1 MTGYVLKCESKEL
14 AYIMELNAYIGR
26 AGTGKSTTII
36 EEIKQKM
43 RDNPLGDPIV
53 LIAPT
58 QNTFQLEQ
66 AFVNDATLNGSLR
79 TEVLHFERL
88 SYRVFQEVGGL
99 MEQPLSKSG
108 TEMMIYDIIQQHQ
121 TELKLYRSQV
131 KYYGFSEK
139 LYEQIQDFKKYAVS
153 PEQLETYIAENE
165 LQTRTKHK
173 LQDIA
178 LVYKHLEDRIN
189 GEYVSTED
197 SLQRFISM
205 MDQSEWLKH
214 AEIYIDGFHNFS
226 TLEYQ
231 IIQHL
236 VQCAKKVTIVLTTDG
251 DKDLFSLF
259 RKPSES
265 LSHIESI
272 AHELKLELN
281 IRRFD
286 KAQRFENT
294 DLKQLE
300 HNFNALQF
308 EPVASQGDIKVLE
321 ASGMREEINEV
332 ARRILRENRELGRRF
347 QDIAILY
354 RDEAYAYLMES
365 ILPQYD
371 IPYNIDVKASMTHH
385 PVMEAIRSLIEVI
398 QTGWNFDPLMRLFKT
413 NVLSKKFKDSNY
425 LIDILENFVLE
436 RGIYGKR
443 WLDHKYFEIEQF
455 RKMGLKR
462 QPLTDEERETF
473 ERVVQLKTDV
483 IDKIMLF
490 ESHMNDATTAI
501 EFATAFYEAMESFEL
516 PSQLMTERDT
526 LDVNGQHREAEE
538 IDQIWNG
545 FIQTLDDVATVF
557 GEQTMSKGRFLE
569 LFDIGLEQLEFVMIP
584 QTLDQVSIGT
594 MDLAKVDNKQH
605 VYLVGMNDGVLPQT
619 VTASSLITDEEK
631 KYFETHAS
639 IELSP
644 TADILQMD
652 EAFVCYIAM
661 TRSRANITFSYAL
674 MGTSGDV
681 KEPSPFLNQIQSL
694 FTNLE
699 VQNIQHLHQAEPL
712 QLMEHPHQTKI
723 ALFES
728 LKAWLDD
735 EIVADTWLDTYQ
747 VMRDD
752 KRLNKGLNYLLSAL
766 TYDNQTVQL
775 SETLAKDLYGS
786 TINASVSR
794 FEGYQACPFKHF
806 ASHGLR
812 LNERTK
818 YKLENF
824 DLGDI
829 FHRVLKFISEKVNGD
844 FKNLN
849 PKQIHKLTTEALSEI
864 LPEVQ
869 FNLLDST
876 AYYRYLSQ
884 RIGAIVETTLTA
896 LKYQGTHSK
905 FTPQRFEA
913 SFRRK
918 PRNQKELLAAPLQ
931 TTQGVPINIRGQI
944 DRIDTYQHGDE
955 SFVNIIDYK
964 SSRHSGTLDLT
975 KVYYGMQMQMMTYM
989 DIVLQNKARLGL
1001 TDMTKPG
1008 GLLYF
1013 HVHEPR
1019 IKLAWNQLTEENRDS
1034 EFIQSFKLSGL
1045 LNSDATVLDAFD
1057 TRLEPSYNSDIVP
1070 LGLKKDGEIKSNSKV
1085 ADEETI
1091 YKLIQ
1096 HNKQNFIE
1104 TASNIMDGHTEVAP
1118 MKYNQTLPCDFCNY
1132 KSVCHVDGMVDSKRY
1147 RTVDETIDPL
1157 KAIQDVTLESEDEA

>member
-1 MTGYVLKCESKEL
+1 
-14 AYIMELNAYIGR
+14 MELNAYIGR
-26 AGTGKSTTII
+26 AGTGKSKAII
-36 EEIKQKM
+36 EEIKEKM
-43 RDNPLGDPIV
+43 KQDPLGDPIV

-66 AFVNDATLNGSLR
+66 AFVNDKTLNGSLR

-99 MEQPLSKSG
+99 MEQQLSKAG

-121 TELKLYRSQV
+121 SELRLYQSQV

-153 PEQLETYIAENE
+153 PQQLETYIAENN

-197 SLQRFISM
+197 SLQRFIEM
-205 MDQSEWLKH
+205 MDQSEWLKR

-231 IIQHL
+231 IIQSL
-236 VQCAKKVTIVLTTDG
+236 VKYAKKVTIVLTTDG
-251 DKDLFSLF
+251 DRDLFSLF

-265 LSHIESI
+265 LTHIEEI
-272 AHELKLELN
+272 ANNLN
-281 IRRFD
+281 IQLHSRQFLD
-286 KAQRFENT
+286 VQRFIHN
-294 DLKQLE
+294 DLKHLE
-300 HNFNALQF
+300 QNFNALQF
-308 EPVASQGDIKVLE
+308 EPIPTEGNVEILE

-332 ARRILRENRELGRRF
+332 ARRILRENREQGRRF

-354 RDEAYAYLMES
+354 RDESYAYLMES

-371 IPYNIDVKASMTHH
+371 IPYNIDVKSSMTHH
-385 PVMEAIRSLIEVI
+385 PIMEMIRSLIEVI
-398 QTGWNFDPLMRLFKT
+398 QTGWQFDPLMRLFKT
-413 NVLSKKFKDSNY
+413 NILTKKFKDSQY

-443 WLDHKYFEIEQF
+443 WIDDKYFDIEQF

-473 ERVVQLKTDV
+473 ERVIQLKNDV
-483 IDKIMLF
+483 MKKVMLF
-490 ESHMNDATTAI
+490 EEKINNASTAI
-501 EFATAFYEAMESFEL
+501 AFATAFYEAMEAFDL
-516 PSQLMTERDT
+516 PSQLMTDRDT
-526 LDVNGQHREAEE
+526 LDVNGEHKKAEE

-545 FIQTLDDVATVF
+545 LIQILDDLVTVF
-557 GEQTMSKGRFLE
+557 DDQSMSKTRFLE
-569 LFDIGLEQLEFVMIP
+569 LFDIGLEQLEFIMIP

-605 VYLVGMNDGVLPQT
+605 VYLVGANDGVLPQT

-631 KYFETHAS
+631 KYFQEQSS

-661 TRSRANITFSYAL
+661 TRSRAHVTFSYAL
-674 MGTSGDV
+674 MGASGDV
-681 KEPSPFLNQIQSL
+681 KEPSPFLHQIQQL
-694 FTNLE
+694 YTNLE
-699 VQNIQHLHQAEPL
+699 VQNIHHQHQAEPL
-712 QLMEHPHQTKI
+712 RLMEHPHQTKI

-735 EIVADTWLDTYQ
+735 ELVAETWLDTYQ

-752 KRLNKGLNYLLSAL
+752 TRLNDGLTYLLSAL

-775 SETLAKDLYGS
+775 NPSLSKALYGS

-844 FKNLN
+844 FKDLN

-869 FNLLDST
+869 FNLLNST

-896 LKYQGTHSK
+896 LKYQGSHTK

-918 PRNQKELLAAPLQ
+918 PKDQSELLAAPLQ
-931 TTQGVPINIRGQI
+931 TKQGIPINIRGQI
-944 DRIDTYQHGDE
+944 DRIDTYQQGDE

-964 SSRHSGTLDLT
+964 SSKYSGTLDLT
-975 KVYYGMQMQMMTYM
+975 KVYYGLQMQMMTYM
-989 DIVLQNKARLGL
+989 DIVLQNKSRLGL

-1019 IKLAWNQLTEENRDS
+1019 IKLAWNQLSEDKRDT
-1034 EFIQSFKLSGL
+1034 EFINSFKLSGL
-1045 LNSDATVLDAFD
+1045 LNSATSVLDAFD

-1070 LGLKKDGEIKSNSKV
+1070 LGLKKDGGIKSNSKV
-1085 ADEETI
+1085 ADEQTI
-1091 YKLIQ
+1091 YKLIK

-1132 KSVCHVDGMVDSKRY
+1132 KSVCHVDGMIDSKRY
-1147 RTVDETIDPL
+1147 RTVDESINPL
-1157 KAIQDVTLESEDEA
+1157 EAIQDVDLESEGE

>member
-1 MTGYVLKCESKEL
+1 
-14 AYIMELNAYIGR
+14 MELNAYIGR
-26 AGTGKSTTII
+26 AGTGKSKAII
-36 EEIKQKM
+36 EEIKEKM
-43 RDNPLGDPIV
+43 KQDPLGDPIV

-66 AFVNDATLNGSLR
+66 AFVNDKTLNGSLR

-99 MEQPLSKSG
+99 MEQQLSKAG

-121 TELKLYRSQV
+121 SELRLYQSQV

-153 PEQLETYIAENE
+153 PQQLETYIAENN

-197 SLQRFISM
+197 SLQRFIEM
-205 MDQSEWLKH
+205 MDQSEWLKR

-231 IIQHL
+231 IIQSL
-236 VQCAKKVTIVLTTDG
+236 VKYAKKVTIVLTTDG
-251 DKDLFSLF
+251 DRDLFSLF

-265 LSHIESI
+265 LTHIEEI
-272 AHELKLELN
+272 ANNLN
-281 IRRFD
+281 IQLHSRQFLD
-286 KAQRFENT
+286 VQRFIHN
-294 DLKQLE
+294 DLKHLE
-300 HNFNALQF
+300 QNFNALQF
-308 EPVASQGDIKVLE
+308 EPIPTEGNVEILE

-332 ARRILRENRELGRRF
+332 ARRILRENREQGRRF

-354 RDEAYAYLMES
+354 RDESYAYLMES

-371 IPYNIDVKASMTHH
+371 IPYNIDVKSSMTHH
-385 PVMEAIRSLIEVI
+385 PIMEMIRSLIEVI
-398 QTGWNFDPLMRLFKT
+398 QTGWQFDPLMRLFKT
-413 NVLSKKFKDSNY
+413 NILTKKFKDSQY

-443 WLDHKYFEIEQF
+443 WIDDKYFDIEQF

-473 ERVVQLKTDV
+473 ERVIQLKNDV
-483 IDKIMLF
+483 MKKVMLF
-490 ESHMNDATTAI
+490 EEKINNASTAI
-501 EFATAFYEAMESFEL
+501 AFATAFYEAMEAFDL
-516 PSQLMTERDT
+516 PSQLMTDRDT
-526 LDVNGQHREAEE
+526 LDVNGEHKKAEE

-545 FIQTLDDVATVF
+545 LIQILDDLVTVF
-557 GEQTMSKGRFLE
+557 DDQSMSKTRFLE
-569 LFDIGLEQLEFVMIP
+569 LFDIGLEQLEFIMIP

-605 VYLVGMNDGVLPQT
+605 VYLVGANDGVLPQT

-631 KYFETHAS
+631 KYFQEQSS

-661 TRSRANITFSYAL
+661 TRSRAHVTFSYAL
-674 MGTSGDV
+674 MGASGDV
-681 KEPSPFLNQIQSL
+681 KEPSPFLHQIQQL
-694 FTNLE
+694 YTNLE
-699 VQNIQHLHQAEPL
+699 VQNIHHQHQAEPL
-712 QLMEHPHQTKI
+712 RLMEHPHQTKI

-735 EIVADTWLDTYQ
+735 ELVAETWLDTYQ
-747 VMRDD
+747 VMRNDT
-752 KRLNKGLNYLLSAL
+752 RLNDGLTYLLSAL

-775 SETLAKDLYGS
+775 NLSLSKALYGS

-869 FNLLDST
+869 FNLLNST

-896 LKYQGTHSK
+896 LKYQGSHTK

-918 PRNQKELLAAPLQ
+918 PKDQSELLAAPLQ
-931 TTQGVPINIRGQI
+931 TKQGIPINIRGQI
-944 DRIDTYQHGDE
+944 DRIDTYQQGDE

-964 SSRHSGTLDLT
+964 SSKYSGTLDLT

-989 DIVLQNKARLGL
+989 DIVLQNKSRLGL

-1019 IKLAWNQLTEENRDS
+1019 IKLAWNQLSEDKRDT
-1034 EFIQSFKLSGL
+1034 EFINSFKLSGL
-1045 LNSDATVLDAFD
+1045 LNSDTSVLDAFD

-1070 LGLKKDGEIKSNSKV
+1070 LGLKKDGGIKSNSKV
-1085 ADEETI
+1085 ADEQTI
-1091 YKLIQ
+1091 YKLIK

-1132 KSVCHVDGMVDSKRY
+1132 KSVCHVDGMIDSKRY
-1147 RTVDETIDPL
+1147 RTVDESINPL
-1157 KAIQDVTLESEDEA
+1157 EAIQDVDLESEGE

>member
-1 MTGYVLKCESKEL
+1 
-14 AYIMELNAYIGR
+14 MELNAYIGR
-26 AGTGKSTTII
+26 AGTGKSKAII
-36 EEIKQKM
+36 EEIKEKM
-43 RDNPLGDPIV
+43 KQDPLGDPIV

-66 AFVNDATLNGSLR
+66 AFVNDKTLNGSLR

-99 MEQPLSKSG
+99 MEQQLSKAG

-121 TELKLYRSQV
+121 SELRLYQSQV

-153 PEQLETYIAENE
+153 PQQLETYIAENN

-197 SLQRFISM
+197 SLQRFIEM
-205 MDQSEWLKH
+205 MDQSEWLKR

-231 IIQHL
+231 IIQSL
-236 VQCAKKVTIVLTTDG
+236 VKYAKKVTIVLTTDG
-251 DKDLFSLF
+251 DRDLFSLF

-265 LSHIESI
+265 LTHIEEI
-272 AHELKLELN
+272 ANNLN
-281 IRRFD
+281 IQLHSRQFLD
-286 KAQRFENT
+286 VQRFIHN
-294 DLKQLE
+294 DLKHLE
-300 HNFNALQF
+300 QNFNALQF
-308 EPVASQGDIKVLE
+308 EPIPTEGNVEILE

-332 ARRILRENRELGRRF
+332 ARRILRENREQGRRF

-354 RDEAYAYLMES
+354 RDESYAYLMES

-371 IPYNIDVKASMTHH
+371 IPYNIDVKSSMTHH
-385 PVMEAIRSLIEVI
+385 PIMEMIRSLIEVI
-398 QTGWNFDPLMRLFKT
+398 QTGWQFDPLMRLFKT
-413 NVLSKKFKDSNY
+413 NILTKKFKDSQY

-443 WLDHKYFEIEQF
+443 WIDDKYFDIEQF

-473 ERVVQLKTDV
+473 ERVIQLKNDV
-483 IDKIMLF
+483 MKKVMLF
-490 ESHMNDATTAI
+490 EEKINNASTAI
-501 EFATAFYEAMESFEL
+501 AFATAFYEAMEAFDL
-516 PSQLMTERDT
+516 PSQLMTDRDT
-526 LDVNGQHREAEE
+526 LDVNGEHKKAEE

-545 FIQTLDDVATVF
+545 LIQILDDLVTVF
-557 GEQTMSKGRFLE
+557 DDQSMSKTRFLE
-569 LFDIGLEQLEFVMIP
+569 LFDIGLEQLEFIMIP

-605 VYLVGMNDGVLPQT
+605 VYLVGANDGVLPQT

-631 KYFETHAS
+631 KYFQEQSS

-661 TRSRANITFSYAL
+661 TRSRAHVTFSYAL
-674 MGTSGDV
+674 MGASGDV
-681 KEPSPFLNQIQSL
+681 KEPSPFLHQIQQL
-694 FTNLE
+694 YTNLE
-699 VQNIQHLHQAEPL
+699 VQNIHHQHQAEPL
-712 QLMEHPHQTKI
+712 RLMEHPHQTKI

-735 EIVADTWLDTYQ
+735 ELVAETWLDTYQ

-752 KRLNKGLNYLLSAL
+752 TRLNDGLTYLLSAL

-775 SETLAKDLYGS
+775 NPSLSKALYGS

-849 PKQIHKLTTEALSEI
+849 PKQIHKLTREALSEI

-869 FNLLDST
+869 FNLLNST

-896 LKYQGTHSK
+896 LKYQGSHTK

-918 PRNQKELLAAPLQ
+918 PKDQSELLAAPLQ
-931 TTQGVPINIRGQI
+931 TKQGIPINIRGQI
-944 DRIDTYQHGDE
+944 DRIDTYQQGDE

-964 SSRHSGTLDLT
+964 SSKYSGTLDLT
-975 KVYYGMQMQMMTYM
+975 KVYYGLQMQMMTYM
-989 DIVLQNKARLGL
+989 DIVLQNKSRLGL

-1019 IKLAWNQLTEENRDS
+1019 IKLAWNQLSEDKRDT
-1034 EFIQSFKLSGL
+1034 EFINSFKLSGL
-1045 LNSDATVLDAFD
+1045 LNSATSVLDAFD

-1070 LGLKKDGEIKSNSKV
+1070 LGLKKDGGIKSNSKV
-1085 ADEETI
+1085 ADEQTI
-1091 YKLIQ
+1091 YKLIK

-1132 KSVCHVDGMVDSKRY
+1132 KSVCHVDGMIDSKRY
-1147 RTVDETIDPL
+1147 RTVDESINPL
-1157 KAIQDVTLESEDEA
+1157 EAIQDVDLESEGE

>member
-1 MTGYVLKCESKEL
+1 
-14 AYIMELNAYIGR
+14 MELNAYIGR
-26 AGTGKSTTII
+26 AGTGKSKAII
-36 EEIKQKM
+36 EEIKEKM
-43 RDNPLGDPIV
+43 KQDPLGDPIV

-66 AFVNDATLNGSLR
+66 AFVNDKTLNGSLR

-99 MEQPLSKSG
+99 MEQQLSKAG

-121 TELKLYRSQV
+121 SELRLYQSQV

-153 PEQLETYIAENE
+153 PQQLETYIAENN

-197 SLQRFISM
+197 SLQRFIEM
-205 MDQSEWLKH
+205 MDQSEWLKR

-231 IIQHL
+231 IIQSL
-236 VQCAKKVTIVLTTDG
+236 VKYAKKVTIVLTTDG
-251 DKDLFSLF
+251 DRDLFSLF
-259 RKPSES
+259 RKPTES
-265 LSHIESI
+265 LTHIEEI
-272 AHELKLELN
+272 ANNLN
-281 IRRFD
+281 IQLHSRQFLD
-286 KAQRFENT
+286 VQRFIHN
-294 DLKQLE
+294 DLKHLE
-300 HNFNALQF
+300 QNFNALQF
-308 EPVASQGDIKVLE
+308 EPIPTEGNVEILE

-332 ARRILRENRELGRRF
+332 ARRILRENREQGRRF

-354 RDEAYAYLMES
+354 RDESYAYLMES

-371 IPYNIDVKASMTHH
+371 IPYNIDVKSSMTHH
-385 PVMEAIRSLIEVI
+385 PIMEMIRSLIEVI
-398 QTGWNFDPLMRLFKT
+398 QTGWQFDPLMRLFKT
-413 NVLSKKFKDSNY
+413 NILTKKFKDSQY

-443 WLDHKYFEIEQF
+443 WIDDKYFDIEQF

-473 ERVVQLKTDV
+473 ERVIQLKNDV
-483 IDKIMLF
+483 MKKVMLF
-490 ESHMNDATTAI
+490 EEKINNASTAI
-501 EFATAFYEAMESFEL
+501 AFATAFYEAMEAFDL
-516 PSQLMTERDT
+516 PSQLMTDRDT
-526 LDVNGQHREAEE
+526 LDVNGEHKKAEE

-545 FIQTLDDVATVF
+545 LIQILDDLVTVF
-557 GEQTMSKGRFLE
+557 DDQSMSKTRFLE
-569 LFDIGLEQLEFVMIP
+569 LFDIGLEQLEFIMIP

-605 VYLVGMNDGVLPQT
+605 VYLVGANDGVLPQT

-631 KYFETHAS
+631 KYFQEQSS

-661 TRSRANITFSYAL
+661 TRSRAHVTFSYAL
-674 MGTSGDV
+674 MGASGDV
-681 KEPSPFLNQIQSL
+681 KEPSPFLHQIQQL
-694 FTNLE
+694 YTNLE
-699 VQNIQHLHQAEPL
+699 VQNIHHQHQAEPL
-712 QLMEHPHQTKI
+712 RLMEHPHQTKI

-735 EIVADTWLDTYQ
+735 ELVAETWLDTYQ

-752 KRLNKGLNYLLSAL
+752 TRLNDGLTYLLSAL

-775 SETLAKDLYGS
+775 NPSLSKALYGS

-869 FNLLDST
+869 FNLLNST

-896 LKYQGTHSK
+896 LKYQGSHTK

-918 PRNQKELLAAPLQ
+918 PKDQSELLATPLQ
-931 TTQGVPINIRGQI
+931 TKQGIPINIRGQI
-944 DRIDTYQHGDE
+944 DRIDTYQQGDE

-964 SSRHSGTLDLT
+964 SSKYSGTLDLT
-975 KVYYGMQMQMMTYM
+975 KVYYGLQMQMMTYM
-989 DIVLQNKARLGL
+989 DIVLQNKSRLGL

-1019 IKLAWNQLTEENRDS
+1019 IKLAWNQLSEDKRDT
-1034 EFIQSFKLSGL
+1034 EFINSFKLSGL
-1045 LNSDATVLDAFD
+1045 LNSATSVLDAFD

-1070 LGLKKDGEIKSNSKV
+1070 LGLKKDGGIKSNSKV
-1085 ADEETI
+1085 ADEQTI
-1091 YKLIQ
+1091 YKLIK

-1132 KSVCHVDGMVDSKRY
+1132 KSVCHVDGMIDSKRY
-1147 RTVDETIDPL
+1147 RTVDESINPL
-1157 KAIQDVTLESEDEA
+1157 EAIQDVDLESEGE

>member
-1 MTGYVLKCESKEL
+1 
-14 AYIMELNAYIGR
+14 MELNAYIGR
-26 AGTGKSTTII
+26 AGTGKSKAII
-36 EEIKQKM
+36 EEIKEKM
-43 RDNPLGDPIV
+43 KQDPLGDPIV

-66 AFVNDATLNGSLR
+66 AFVNDKTLNGSLR

-99 MEQPLSKSG
+99 MEQQLSKAG

-121 TELKLYRSQV
+121 SELRLYQSQV

-153 PEQLETYIAENE
+153 PQQLETYIAENN

-197 SLQRFISM
+197 SLQRFIEM
-205 MDQSEWLKH
+205 MDQSEWLKR

-231 IIQHL
+231 IIQSL
-236 VQCAKKVTIVLTTDG
+236 VKYAKKVTIVLTTDG
-251 DKDLFSLF
+251 DRDLFSLF

-265 LSHIESI
+265 LTHIEEI
-272 AHELKLELN
+272 ANNLN
-281 IRRFD
+281 IQLHSRQFLD
-286 KAQRFENT
+286 VQRFIHN
-294 DLKQLE
+294 DLKHLE
-300 HNFNALQF
+300 QNFNALQF
-308 EPVASQGDIKVLE
+308 EPIPTEGNVEILE

-332 ARRILRENRELGRRF
+332 ARRILRENREQGRRF

-354 RDEAYAYLMES
+354 RDESYAYLMES

-371 IPYNIDVKASMTHH
+371 IPYNIDVKSSMTHH
-385 PVMEAIRSLIEVI
+385 PIMEMIRSLIEVI
-398 QTGWNFDPLMRLFKT
+398 QTGWQFDPLMRLFKT
-413 NVLSKKFKDSNY
+413 NILTKKFKDSQY

-443 WLDHKYFEIEQF
+443 WIDDKYFDIEQF

-473 ERVVQLKTDV
+473 ERVIQLKNDV
-483 IDKIMLF
+483 MKKVMLF
-490 ESHMNDATTAI
+490 EEKINNASTAI
-501 EFATAFYEAMESFEL
+501 AFATAFYEAMEAFDL
-516 PSQLMTERDT
+516 PSQLMTDRDT
-526 LDVNGQHREAEE
+526 LDVNGEHKKAEE

-545 FIQTLDDVATVF
+545 LIQTLDDLVTVF
-557 GEQTMSKGRFLE
+557 DDQSMSKTRFLE
-569 LFDIGLEQLEFVMIP
+569 LFDIGLEQLEFIMIP

-605 VYLVGMNDGVLPQT
+605 VYLVGANDGVLPQT

-631 KYFETHAS
+631 KYFQEQSS

-661 TRSRANITFSYAL
+661 TRSRAHVTFSYAL
-674 MGTSGDV
+674 MGASGDV
-681 KEPSPFLNQIQSL
+681 KEPSPFLHQIQQL
-694 FTNLE
+694 YTNLE
-699 VQNIQHLHQAEPL
+699 VQNIHHQHQAEPL
-712 QLMEHPHQTKI
+712 RLMEHPHQTKI

-735 EIVADTWLDTYQ
+735 ELVAETWLDTYQ

-752 KRLNKGLNYLLSAL
+752 TRLNDGLTYLLSAL

-775 SETLAKDLYGS
+775 NPSLSKALYGS

-869 FNLLDST
+869 FNLLNST

-896 LKYQGTHSK
+896 LKYQGSHTK

-918 PRNQKELLAAPLQ
+918 PKDQSELLAAPLQ
-931 TTQGVPINIRGQI
+931 TKQGIPINIRGQI
-944 DRIDTYQHGDE
+944 DRIDTYQQGDE

-964 SSRHSGTLDLT
+964 SSKYSGTLDLT

-989 DIVLQNKARLGL
+989 DIVLQNKSRLGL

-1019 IKLAWNQLTEENRDS
+1019 IKLAWNQLSEDKRDT
-1034 EFIQSFKLSGL
+1034 EFINSFKLSGL
-1045 LNSDATVLDAFD
+1045 LNSATSVLDAFD

-1070 LGLKKDGEIKSNSKV
+1070 LGLKKDGGIKSNSKV
-1085 ADEETI
+1085 ADEQTI
-1091 YKLIQ
+1091 YKLIK

-1132 KSVCHVDGMVDSKRY
+1132 KSVCHVDGMIDSKRY
-1147 RTVDETIDPL
+1147 RTVDESINPL
-1157 KAIQDVTLESEDEA
+1157 EAIQDVDLESEGE

>member
-1 MTGYVLKCESKEL
+1 
-14 AYIMELNAYIGR
+14 MELNAYIGR
-26 AGTGKSTTII
+26 AGTGKSKAII
-36 EEIKQKM
+36 EEIKEKM
-43 RDNPLGDPIV
+43 KQDPLGDPIV

-66 AFVNDATLNGSLR
+66 AFVNDKTLNGSLR

-99 MEQPLSKSG
+99 MEQQLSKAG

-121 TELKLYRSQV
+121 SELSLYQSQV

-153 PEQLETYIAENE
+153 PQQLETYIAENN

-197 SLQRFISM
+197 SLQRFIEM
-205 MDQSEWLKH
+205 MDQSEWLKR

-231 IIQHL
+231 IIQSL
-236 VQCAKKVTIVLTTDG
+236 VKYAKKVTIVLTTDG
-251 DKDLFSLF
+251 DRDLFSLF

-265 LSHIESI
+265 LTHIEEI
-272 AHELKLELN
+272 ANNLN
-281 IRRFD
+281 IQLHSRQFLD
-286 KAQRFENT
+286 VQRFIHN
-294 DLKQLE
+294 DLKHLE
-300 HNFNALQF
+300 QNFNALQF
-308 EPVASQGDIKVLE
+308 EPIPTEGNVEILE
-321 ASGMREEINEV
+321 ASSMREEINEV
-332 ARRILRENRELGRRF
+332 ARRILRENREQGRRF

-354 RDEAYAYLMES
+354 RNEAYAYLMES

-371 IPYNIDVKASMTHH
+371 IPYNIDVKSSMTHH
-385 PVMEAIRSLIEVI
+385 PIMEMIRSLIEVI
-398 QTGWNFDPLMRLFKT
+398 QTGWQFDPLMRLFKT
-413 NVLSKKFKDSNY
+413 NILTKKFKDSQY

-443 WLDHKYFEIEQF
+443 WIDDKYFDIEQF

-473 ERVVQLKTDV
+473 ERVIQLKNDV
-483 IDKIMLF
+483 MKKVMLF
-490 ESHMNDATTAI
+490 EEKINNASTAI
-501 EFATAFYEAMESFEL
+501 AFATAFYEAMEAFDL
-516 PSQLMTERDT
+516 PSQLMTDRDT
-526 LDVNGQHREAEE
+526 LDVNGEHKKAEE

-545 FIQTLDDVATVF
+545 LIQTLDDLVTVF
-557 GEQTMSKGRFLE
+557 DDQSMSKTRFLE
-569 LFDIGLEQLEFVMIP
+569 LFDIGLEQLEFIMIP

-605 VYLVGMNDGVLPQT
+605 VYIVGANDGVMPQAVT
-619 VTASSLITDEEK
+619 VSSLITDEEK
-631 KYFETHAS
+631 KYFQEQSS

-661 TRSRANITFSYAL
+661 TRSRAHVTFSYAL
-674 MGTSGDV
+674 MGASGDV
-681 KEPSPFLNQIQSL
+681 KEPSPFLHQIQQL
-694 FTNLE
+694 YTNLE
-699 VQNIQHLHQAEPL
+699 VQNIHHQHQAEPL
-712 QLMEHPHQTKI
+712 RLMEHPHQTKI

-735 EIVADTWLDTYQ
+735 ELVAETWLDTYQ

-752 KRLNKGLNYLLSAL
+752 TRLNDGLTYLLSAL

-775 SETLAKDLYGS
+775 NPSLSKALYGS

-869 FNLLDST
+869 FNLLNST

-884 RIGAIVETTLTA
+884 RISAIVETTLTA
-896 LKYQGTHSK
+896 LKYQGSHTK

-918 PRNQKELLAAPLQ
+918 PKDQSELLAAPLQ
-931 TTQGVPINIRGQI
+931 TKQGIPINIRGQI
-944 DRIDTYQHGDE
+944 DRIDTYQQGDE

-964 SSRHSGTLDLT
+964 SSKYSGTLDLT

-989 DIVLQNKARLGL
+989 DIVLQNKSRLGL

-1019 IKLAWNQLTEENRDS
+1019 IKLAWNQLSEDKRDT
-1034 EFIQSFKLSGL
+1034 EFINSFKLSGL
-1045 LNSDATVLDAFD
+1045 LNSDTSVLDAFD

-1070 LGLKKDGEIKSNSKV
+1070 LGLKKDGGIKSNSKV
-1085 ADEETI
+1085 ADEQTI
-1091 YKLIQ
+1091 YKLIK

-1132 KSVCHVDGMVDSKRY
+1132 KSVCHVDGMIDSKRY
-1147 RTVDETIDPL
+1147 RTVDESINPL
-1157 KAIQDVTLESEDEA
+1157 EAIQDVDLESEGE

>member
-1 MTGYVLKCESKEL
+1 
-14 AYIMELNAYIGR
+14 MELNAYIGR
-26 AGTGKSTTII
+26 AGTGKSKAII
-36 EEIKQKM
+36 EEIKEKM
-43 RDNPLGDPIV
+43 KQDPLGDPIV

-66 AFVNDATLNGSLR
+66 AFVNDKTLNGSLR

-99 MEQPLSKSG
+99 MEQQLSKAG

-121 TELKLYRSQV
+121 SELRLYQSQV

-153 PEQLETYIAENE
+153 PQQLETYIAENN

-197 SLQRFISM
+197 SLQRFIEM
-205 MDQSEWLKH
+205 MDQSEWLKR

-231 IIQHL
+231 IIQSL
-236 VQCAKKVTIVLTTDG
+236 VKYAKKVTIVLTTDG
-251 DKDLFSLF
+251 DRDLFSLF

-265 LSHIESI
+265 LTHIEEI
-272 AHELKLELN
+272 ANNLN
-281 IRRFD
+281 IQLHSRQFLD
-286 KAQRFENT
+286 VQRFIHN
-294 DLKQLE
+294 DLKHLE
-300 HNFNALQF
+300 QNFNALQF
-308 EPVASQGDIKVLE
+308 EPIPTEGNVEILE

-332 ARRILRENRELGRRF
+332 ARRILRENREQGRRF

-354 RDEAYAYLMES
+354 RDESYAYLMES

-371 IPYNIDVKASMTHH
+371 IPYNIDVKSSMTHH
-385 PVMEAIRSLIEVI
+385 PIMEMIRSLIEVI
-398 QTGWNFDPLMRLFKT
+398 QTGWQFDPLMRLFKT
-413 NVLSKKFKDSNY
+413 NILTKKFKDSQY

-443 WLDHKYFEIEQF
+443 WIDDKYFDIEQF

-473 ERVVQLKTDV
+473 ERVIQLKNDV
-483 IDKIMLF
+483 MKKVMLF
-490 ESHMNDATTAI
+490 EEKINNASTAI
-501 EFATAFYEAMESFEL
+501 AFATAFYEAMGAFDL
-516 PSQLMTERDT
+516 PSQLMTDRDT
-526 LDVNGQHREAEE
+526 LDVNGEHKKAEE

-545 FIQTLDDVATVF
+545 LIQTLDDLVTVF
-557 GEQTMSKGRFLE
+557 DDQSMSKTRFLE
-569 LFDIGLEQLEFVMIP
+569 LFDIGLEQLEFIMIP

-605 VYLVGMNDGVLPQT
+605 VYLVGANDGVLPQT

-631 KYFETHAS
+631 KYFQEQSS

-661 TRSRANITFSYAL
+661 TRSRAHVTFSYAL
-674 MGTSGDV
+674 MGASGDV
-681 KEPSPFLNQIQSL
+681 KEPSPFLHQIQQL
-694 FTNLE
+694 YTNLE
-699 VQNIQHLHQAEPL
+699 VQNIHHQHQAEPL
-712 QLMEHPHQTKI
+712 RLMEHPHQTKI

-735 EIVADTWLDTYQ
+735 ELVAETWLDTYQ
-747 VMRDD
+747 VMRNDT
-752 KRLNKGLNYLLSAL
+752 RLNDGLTYLLSAL

-775 SETLAKDLYGS
+775 NLSLSKALYGS

-869 FNLLDST
+869 FNLLNST

-896 LKYQGTHSK
+896 LKYQGSHTK

-918 PRNQKELLAAPLQ
+918 PKDQSELLAAPLQ
-931 TTQGVPINIRGQI
+931 TKQGIPINIRGQI
-944 DRIDTYQHGDE
+944 DRIDTYQQGDE

-964 SSRHSGTLDLT
+964 SSKYSGTLDLT

-989 DIVLQNKARLGL
+989 DIVLQNKSRLGL
-1001 TDMTKPG
+1001 TDLTKPG

-1019 IKLAWNQLTEENRDS
+1019 IKLAWNQLSEDKRDT
-1034 EFIQSFKLSGL
+1034 EFINSFKLSGL
-1045 LNSDATVLDAFD
+1045 LNSDTSVLDAFD

-1070 LGLKKDGEIKSNSKV
+1070 LGLKKDGGIKSNSKV
-1085 ADEETI
+1085 ADEQTI
-1091 YKLIQ
+1091 YKLIK

-1132 KSVCHVDGMVDSKRY
+1132 KSVCHVDGMIDSKRY
-1147 RTVDETIDPL
+1147 RTVDESINPL
-1157 KAIQDVTLESEDEA
+1157 EAIQDVDLESEGE

>member
-1 MTGYVLKCESKEL
+1 
-14 AYIMELNAYIGR
+14 MELNAYIGR
-26 AGTGKSTTII
+26 AGTGKSKAII
-36 EEIKQKM
+36 EEIKEKM
-43 RDNPLGDPIV
+43 KQDPLGDPIV

-66 AFVNDATLNGSLR
+66 AFVNDKTLNGSLR

-99 MEQPLSKSG
+99 MEQQLSKAG

-121 TELKLYRSQV
+121 SELRLYQSQV

-153 PEQLETYIAENE
+153 PQQLETYIAENN

-197 SLQRFISM
+197 SLQRFIEM
-205 MDQSEWLKH
+205 MDQSEWLKR

-231 IIQHL
+231 IIQSL
-236 VQCAKKVTIVLTTDG
+236 VKYAKKVTIVLTTDG
-251 DKDLFSLF
+251 DRDLFSLF

-265 LSHIESI
+265 LTHIEEI
-272 AHELKLELN
+272 ANNLN
-281 IRRFD
+281 IQLHSRQFLD
-286 KAQRFENT
+286 VQRFIHN
-294 DLKQLE
+294 DLKHLE
-300 HNFNALQF
+300 QNFNALQF
-308 EPVASQGDIKVLE
+308 EPIPTEGNVEILE

-332 ARRILRENRELGRRF
+332 ARRILRENREQGRRF

-354 RDEAYAYLMES
+354 RDESYAYLMES

-371 IPYNIDVKASMTHH
+371 IPYNIDVKSSMTHH
-385 PVMEAIRSLIEVI
+385 PIMEMIRSLIEVI
-398 QTGWNFDPLMRLFKT
+398 QTGWQFDPLMRLFKT
-413 NVLSKKFKDSNY
+413 NILTKKFKDSQY

-443 WLDHKYFEIEQF
+443 WIDDKYFDIEQF

-462 QPLTDEERETF
+462 QSLTDEERETF
-473 ERVVQLKTDV
+473 ERVIQLKNDV
-483 IDKIMLF
+483 MKKVMLF
-490 ESHMNDATTAI
+490 EEKINNASTAI
-501 EFATAFYEAMESFEL
+501 AFATAFYEAMEAFDL
-516 PSQLMTERDT
+516 PSQLMTDRDT
-526 LDVNGQHREAEE
+526 LDVNGEHKKAEE

-545 FIQTLDDVATVF
+545 LIQILDDLVTVF
-557 GEQTMSKGRFLE
+557 DDQSMSKTRFLE
-569 LFDIGLEQLEFVMIP
+569 LFDIGLEQLEFIMIP

-605 VYLVGMNDGVLPQT
+605 VYLVGANDGVLPQT

-631 KYFETHAS
+631 KYFQEQSS

-661 TRSRANITFSYAL
+661 TRSRAHVTFSYAL
-674 MGTSGDV
+674 MGASGDV
-681 KEPSPFLNQIQSL
+681 KEPSPFLHQIQQL
-694 FTNLE
+694 YTNLE
-699 VQNIQHLHQAEPL
+699 VQNIHHQHQAEPL
-712 QLMEHPHQTKI
+712 RLMEHPHQTKI

-735 EIVADTWLDTYQ
+735 ELVAETWLDTYQ

-752 KRLNKGLNYLLSAL
+752 TRLNDGLTYLLSAL

-775 SETLAKDLYGS
+775 NPSLSKALYGS

-869 FNLLDST
+869 FNLLNST

-896 LKYQGTHSK
+896 LKYQGSHTK

-918 PRNQKELLAAPLQ
+918 PKDQSELLAAPLQ
-931 TTQGVPINIRGQI
+931 TKQGIPINIRGQI
-944 DRIDTYQHGDE
+944 DRIDTYQQGDE

-964 SSRHSGTLDLT
+964 SSKYSGTLDLT
-975 KVYYGMQMQMMTYM
+975 KVYYGLQMQMMTYM
-989 DIVLQNKARLGL
+989 DIVLQNKSRLGL

-1019 IKLAWNQLTEENRDS
+1019 IKLAWNQLSEDKRDT
-1034 EFIQSFKLSGL
+1034 EFINSFKLSGL
-1045 LNSDATVLDAFD
+1045 LNSATSVLDAFD

-1070 LGLKKDGEIKSNSKV
+1070 LGLKKDGGIKSNSKV
-1085 ADEETI
+1085 ADEQTI
-1091 YKLIQ
+1091 YKLIK

-1132 KSVCHVDGMVDSKRY
+1132 KSVCHVDGMIDSKRY
-1147 RTVDETIDPL
+1147 RTVDESINPL
-1157 KAIQDVTLESEDEA
+1157 EAIQDVDLESEGE

>member
-1 MTGYVLKCESKEL
+1 M
-14 AYIMELNAYIGR
+14 MELNAYIGR
-26 AGTGKSTTII
+26 AGTGKSKAII
-36 EEIKQKM
+36 EEIKDKM
-43 RDNPLGDPIV
+43 KQDPLGNPIV

-66 AFVNDATLNGSLR
+66 AFVNDKELNGSLR

-88 SYRVFQEVGGL
+88 SYRIFQEVGGL
-99 MEQPLSKSG
+99 IEQQLSKAG

-121 TELKLYRSQV
+121 SELKLYRSQV

-153 PEQLETYIAENE
+153 PQQLESYIAEND

-197 SLQRFISM
+197 SLQRFITM
-205 MDQSEWLKH
+205 MDRSEWLKH

-231 IIQHL
+231 IIQSL
-236 VQCAKKVTIVLTTDG
+236 VKYAKRVTVVLTTDG

-265 LSHIESI
+265 LTHIEEI
-272 AHELKLELN
+272 ADNLN
-281 IRRFD
+281 IQLHTKQF
-286 KAQRFENT
+286 KEVQRFT
-294 DLKQLE
+294 HSDLKHLE
-300 HNFNALQF
+300 KNFNALQF
-308 EPVASQGDIKVLE
+308 EPVPTEGNIEILE
-321 ASGMREEINEV
+321 ASGMREEINEI

-354 RDEAYAYLMES
+354 RDETYAYLMES

-371 IPYNIDVKASMTHH
+371 IPYSIDVKSSMTHH
-385 PVMEAIRSLIEVI
+385 PIMEMIRSLIEVI
-398 QTGWNFDPLMRLFKT
+398 QTGWQFDPLMRLFKT
-413 NVLSKKFKDSNY
+413 NILSQKFKDSQY

-443 WLDHKYFEIEQF
+443 WIDDKYFDIEQF

-473 ERVVQLKTDV
+473 ERVIQMKSDV
-483 IDKIMLF
+483 IAKVMRF
-490 ESHMNDATTAI
+490 EERMNHAETARA
-501 EFATAFYEAMESFEL
+501 FATAFYEAIESFDL
-516 PSQLMTERDT
+516 PSKLMTDRDT
-526 LDVNGQHREAEE
+526 LDVNGQHRKAEE

-545 FIQTLDDVATVF
+545 FIQTLDDLVTVF
-557 GEQTMSKGRFLE
+557 GDQSMSQTRFLE

-584 QTLDQVSIGT
+584 QTLDQVSVGT

-605 VYLVGMNDGVLPQT
+605 VYLVGVNDGVIPQT
-619 VTASSLITDEEK
+619 VSASSLITDEEK
-631 KYFETHAS
+631 KYFQQQSA

-661 TRSRANITFSYAL
+661 TRSRSNVTFSYSL
-674 MGTSGDV
+674 MGTNGDV
-681 KEPSPFLNQIQSL
+681 KEPSPFLNQIQQL
-694 FTNLE
+694 YTNLE
-699 VQNIQHLHQAEPL
+699 IQNIHHQHQAEPL
-712 QLMEHPHQTKI
+712 RLMEHPHQTKI

-735 EIVADTWLDTYQ
+735 ELVAETWLDTYQ
-747 VMRDD
+747 VIRDD
-752 KRLNKGLNYLLSAL
+752 EQLNDGLTYLLSAL
-766 TYDNQTVQL
+766 TYDNETVQL
-775 SETLAKDLYGS
+775 SESLSKDLYGS

-849 PKQIHKLTTEALSEI
+849 PKTIHKLTAEALSEI

-896 LKYQGTHSK
+896 LKYQGSHTK

-918 PRNQKELLAAPLQ
+918 PKDQSELLAAPLQ
-931 TTQGVPINIRGQI
+931 TKQGIPINIRGQI
-944 DRIDTYQHGDE
+944 DRIDTYQHGEE

-964 SSRHSGTLDLT
+964 SSKYSGTLDLT

-989 DIVLQNKARLGL
+989 DIVLQNKSRLGL

-1019 IKLAWNQLTEENRDS
+1019 IKLAWNQLSEEKRDT
-1034 EFIQSFKLSGL
+1034 EFINSFKLSGL
-1045 LNSDATVLDAFD
+1045 LNSDKSVLDAFD

-1070 LGLKKDGEIKSNSKV
+1070 LGLKKDSEIKSNSNV
-1085 ADEETI
+1085 ADENTI
-1091 YKLIQ
+1091 YKLIK

-1118 MKYNQTLPCDFCNY
+1118 MKYNQTLPCDFCSY
-1132 KSVCHVDGMVDSKRY
+1132 KPVCHVDGMIDSKRY
-1147 RTVDETIDPL
+1147 RTVDESINPIES
-1157 KAIQDVTLESEDEA
+1157 IQDVDLESEGDE

>member
-1 MTGYVLKCESKEL
+1 
-14 AYIMELNAYIGR
+14 MELNAYIGR
-26 AGTGKSTTII
+26 AGTGKSKAII
-36 EEIKQKM
+36 EEIKEKM
-43 RDNPLGDPIV
+43 KQDPLGDPIV

-66 AFVNDATLNGSLR
+66 AFVNDKTLNGSLR

-99 MEQPLSKSG
+99 MEQQLSKAG

-121 TELKLYRSQV
+121 SELRLYQSQV

-153 PEQLETYIAENE
+153 PQQLETYIAENN

-197 SLQRFISM
+197 SLQRFIEM
-205 MDQSEWLKH
+205 MDQSEWLKR

-231 IIQHL
+231 IIQSL
-236 VQCAKKVTIVLTTDG
+236 VKYAKKVTIVLTTDG
-251 DKDLFSLF
+251 DRDLFSLF

-265 LSHIESI
+265 LTHIEEI
-272 AHELKLELN
+272 ANNLN
-281 IRRFD
+281 IQLHSRQFLD
-286 KAQRFENT
+286 VQRFIHN
-294 DLKQLE
+294 DLKHLE
-300 HNFNALQF
+300 QNFNALQF
-308 EPVASQGDIKVLE
+308 EPIPTEGNVEILE

-332 ARRILRENRELGRRF
+332 ARRILRENREQGRRF

-354 RDEAYAYLMES
+354 RDESYAYLMES

-371 IPYNIDVKASMTHH
+371 IPYNIDVKSSMTHH
-385 PVMEAIRSLIEVI
+385 PIMEMIRSLIEVI
-398 QTGWNFDPLMRLFKT
+398 QTGWQFDPLMRLFKT
-413 NVLSKKFKDSNY
+413 NILTKKFKDSQY

-443 WLDHKYFEIEQF
+443 WIDDKYFDIEQF

-473 ERVVQLKTDV
+473 ERVIQLKNDV
-483 IDKIMLF
+483 MKKVMLF
-490 ESHMNDATTAI
+490 EEKINNASTAI
-501 EFATAFYEAMESFEL
+501 AFATAFYEAMEAFDL
-516 PSQLMTERDT
+516 PSQLMTDRDT
-526 LDVNGQHREAEE
+526 LDVNGEHKKAEE

-545 FIQTLDDVATVF
+545 LIQILDDLVTVF
-557 GEQTMSKGRFLE
+557 DDQSMSKTRFLE
-569 LFDIGLEQLEFVMIP
+569 LFDIGLEQLEFIMIP

-605 VYLVGMNDGVLPQT
+605 VYLVGANDGVLPQT

-631 KYFETHAS
+631 KYFQEQSS

-661 TRSRANITFSYAL
+661 TRSRAHVTFSYAL
-674 MGTSGDV
+674 MGASGDV
-681 KEPSPFLNQIQSL
+681 KEPSPFLHQIQQL
-694 FTNLE
+694 YTNLE
-699 VQNIQHLHQAEPL
+699 VQNIHHQHQAEPL
-712 QLMEHPHQTKI
+712 RLMEHPHQTKI

-735 EIVADTWLDTYQ
+735 ELVAETWLDTYQ

-752 KRLNKGLNYLLSAL
+752 TRLNDGLTYLLSAL

-775 SETLAKDLYGS
+775 NPSLSKALYGS

-869 FNLLDST
+869 FNLLNST

-896 LKYQGTHSK
+896 LKYQGSHTK

-913 SFRRK
+913 SFIRK
-918 PRNQKELLAAPLQ
+918 PKDQSELLAAPLQ
-931 TTQGVPINIRGQI
+931 TKQGIPINIRGQI
-944 DRIDTYQHGDE
+944 DRIDTYQQGDE

-964 SSRHSGTLDLT
+964 SSKYSGTLDLT

-989 DIVLQNKARLGL
+989 DIVLQNKSRLGL
-1001 TDMTKPG
+1001 KDMTKPG

-1019 IKLAWNQLTEENRDS
+1019 IKLAWNQLSEDKRDT
-1034 EFIQSFKLSGL
+1034 EFINSFKLSGL
-1045 LNSDATVLDAFD
+1045 LNSDTSVLDAFD

-1070 LGLKKDGEIKSNSKV
+1070 LGLKKDGGIKSNSKV
-1085 ADEETI
+1085 ADEQTI
-1091 YKLIQ
+1091 YKLIK

-1132 KSVCHVDGMVDSKRY
+1132 KSVCHVDGMIDSKRY
-1147 RTVDETIDPL
+1147 RTVDESINPL
-1157 KAIQDVTLESEDEA
+1157 EAIQDVDLESEGE

>member
-1 MTGYVLKCESKEL
+1 
-14 AYIMELNAYIGR
+14 MELNAYIGR
-26 AGTGKSTTII
+26 AGTGKSKAII
-36 EEIKQKM
+36 EEIKEKM
-43 RDNPLGDPIV
+43 KQDPLGDPIV

-66 AFVNDATLNGSLR
+66 AFVNDKTLNGSLR

-99 MEQPLSKSG
+99 MEQQLSKAG

-121 TELKLYRSQV
+121 SELRLYQSQV

-153 PEQLETYIAENE
+153 PQQLETYIAENN

-197 SLQRFISM
+197 SLQRFIEM
-205 MDQSEWLKH
+205 MDQSEWLKR

-231 IIQHL
+231 IIQSL
-236 VQCAKKVTIVLTTDG
+236 VKYAKKVTIVLTTDG
-251 DKDLFSLF
+251 DRDLFSLF

-265 LSHIESI
+265 LTHIEEI
-272 AHELKLELN
+272 ANNLN
-281 IRRFD
+281 IQLHSRQFLD
-286 KAQRFENT
+286 VQRFIHN
-294 DLKQLE
+294 DLKHLE
-300 HNFNALQF
+300 QNFNALQF
-308 EPVASQGDIKVLE
+308 EPIPTEGNVEILE

-332 ARRILRENRELGRRF
+332 ARRILRENREQGRRF

-354 RDEAYAYLMES
+354 RDESYAYLMES

-371 IPYNIDVKASMTHH
+371 IPYNIDVKSSMTHH
-385 PVMEAIRSLIEVI
+385 PIMEMIRSLIEVI
-398 QTGWNFDPLMRLFKT
+398 QTGWQFDPLMRLFKT
-413 NVLSKKFKDSNY
+413 NILTKKFKDSQY

-443 WLDHKYFEIEQF
+443 WIDDKYFDIEQF

-473 ERVVQLKTDV
+473 ERVIQLKNDV
-483 IDKIMLF
+483 MKKVMLF
-490 ESHMNDATTAI
+490 EEKINNASTAI
-501 EFATAFYEAMESFEL
+501 AFATAFYEAMEAFDL
-516 PSQLMTERDT
+516 PSQLMTDRDT
-526 LDVNGQHREAEE
+526 LDVNGEHKKAEE

-545 FIQTLDDVATVF
+545 LIQILDDLVTVF
-557 GEQTMSKGRFLE
+557 DDQSMSKTRFLE
-569 LFDIGLEQLEFVMIP
+569 LFDIGLEQLEFIMIP

-605 VYLVGMNDGVLPQT
+605 VYLVGANDGVLPQT

-631 KYFETHAS
+631 KYFQEQSS

-661 TRSRANITFSYAL
+661 TRSRAHVTFSYAL
-674 MGTSGDV
+674 MGASGDV
-681 KEPSPFLNQIQSL
+681 KEPSPFLHQIQQL
-694 FTNLE
+694 YTNLE
-699 VQNIQHLHQAEPL
+699 VQNIHHQHQAEPL
-712 QLMEHPHQTKI
+712 SLMEHPHQTKI

-735 EIVADTWLDTYQ
+735 ELVAETWLDTYQ

-752 KRLNKGLNYLLSAL
+752 TRLNDGLTYLLSAL

-775 SETLAKDLYGS
+775 NPSLSKALYGS

-869 FNLLDST
+869 FNLLNST

-896 LKYQGTHSK
+896 LKYQGSHTK

-918 PRNQKELLAAPLQ
+918 PKDQSELLATPLQ
-931 TTQGVPINIRGQI
+931 TKQGIPINIRGQI
-944 DRIDTYQHGDE
+944 DRIDTYQQGDE

-964 SSRHSGTLDLT
+964 SSKYSGTLDLT
-975 KVYYGMQMQMMTYM
+975 KVYYGLQMQMMTYM
-989 DIVLQNKARLGL
+989 DIVLQNKSRLGL

-1019 IKLAWNQLTEENRDS
+1019 IKLAWNQLSEDKRDT
-1034 EFIQSFKLSGL
+1034 EFINSFKLSGL
-1045 LNSDATVLDAFD
+1045 LNSATSVLDAFD

-1070 LGLKKDGEIKSNSKV
+1070 LGLKKDGGIKSNSKV
-1085 ADEETI
+1085 ADEQTI
-1091 YKLIQ
+1091 YKLIK

-1132 KSVCHVDGMVDSKRY
+1132 KSVCHVDGMIDSKRY
-1147 RTVDETIDPL
+1147 RTVDESINPL
-1157 KAIQDVTLESEDEA
+1157 EAIQDVDLESEGE

>member
-1 MTGYVLKCESKEL
+1 
-14 AYIMELNAYIGR
+14 MELNAYIGR
-26 AGTGKSTTII
+26 AGTGKSKAII
-36 EEIKQKM
+36 EEIKEKM
-43 RDNPLGDPIV
+43 KQDPLGDPIV

-66 AFVNDATLNGSLR
+66 AFVNDKTLNGSLR

-99 MEQPLSKSG
+99 MEQQLSKAG

-121 TELKLYRSQV
+121 SELRLYQSQV

-153 PEQLETYIAENE
+153 PQQLETYIAENN

-197 SLQRFISM
+197 SLQRFIEM
-205 MDQSEWLKH
+205 MDQSEWLKR

-231 IIQHL
+231 IIQSL
-236 VQCAKKVTIVLTTDG
+236 VKYAKKVTIVLTTDG
-251 DKDLFSLF
+251 DRDLFSLF

-265 LSHIESI
+265 LTHIEEI
-272 AHELKLELN
+272 ANNLN
-281 IRRFD
+281 IQLHSRQFLD
-286 KAQRFENT
+286 VQRFIHN
-294 DLKQLE
+294 DLKHLE
-300 HNFNALQF
+300 QNFNALQF
-308 EPVASQGDIKVLE
+308 EPIPTEGNVEILE

-332 ARRILRENRELGRRF
+332 ARRILRENREQGRRF

-354 RDEAYAYLMES
+354 RDESYAYLMES

-371 IPYNIDVKASMTHH
+371 IPYNIDVKSSMTHH
-385 PVMEAIRSLIEVI
+385 PIMEMIRSLIEVI
-398 QTGWNFDPLMRLFKT
+398 QTGWQFDPLMRLFKT
-413 NVLSKKFKDSNY
+413 NILTKKFKDSQY

-443 WLDHKYFEIEQF
+443 WIDDKYFDIEQF

-473 ERVVQLKTDV
+473 ERVIQLKNDV
-483 IDKIMLF
+483 MKKVMLF
-490 ESHMNDATTAI
+490 EEKINNASTAI
-501 EFATAFYEAMESFEL
+501 AFATAFYEAMEAFDL
-516 PSQLMTERDT
+516 PSQLMTDRDT
-526 LDVNGQHREAEE
+526 LDVNGEHKKAEE

-545 FIQTLDDVATVF
+545 LIQTLDDLVTVF
-557 GEQTMSKGRFLE
+557 DDQSMSKTRFLE
-569 LFDIGLEQLEFVMIP
+569 LFDIGLEQLEFIMIP

-605 VYLVGMNDGVLPQT
+605 VYLVGANDGVLPQT

-631 KYFETHAS
+631 KYFQEQSS

-661 TRSRANITFSYAL
+661 TRSRAHVTFSYAL
-674 MGTSGDV
+674 MGASGDV
-681 KEPSPFLNQIQSL
+681 KEPSPFLHQIQQL
-694 FTNLE
+694 YTNLE
-699 VQNIQHLHQAEPL
+699 VQNIHHQHQAEPL
-712 QLMEHPHQTKI
+712 RLMEHPHQTKI

-735 EIVADTWLDTYQ
+735 ELVAETWLDTYQ

-752 KRLNKGLNYLLSAL
+752 TRLNDGLTYLLSAL

-775 SETLAKDLYGS
+775 NPSLSKALYGS

-869 FNLLDST
+869 FNLLNST

-896 LKYQGTHSK
+896 LKYQGSHTK

-918 PRNQKELLAAPLQ
+918 PKDQSELLAAPLQ
-931 TTQGVPINIRGQI
+931 TKQGIPINIRGQI
-944 DRIDTYQHGDE
+944 DRIDTYQQGDE

-964 SSRHSGTLDLT
+964 SSKYSGTLDLT

-989 DIVLQNKARLGL
+989 DIVLQNKSRLGL

-1019 IKLAWNQLTEENRDS
+1019 IKLAWNQLSEDKRDT
-1034 EFIQSFKLSGL
+1034 EFINSFKLSGL
-1045 LNSDATVLDAFD
+1045 LNSDTSVLDAFD

-1070 LGLKKDGEIKSNSKV
+1070 LGLKKDGGIKSNSKV
-1085 ADEETI
+1085 ADEQTI
-1091 YKLIQ
+1091 YKLIK

-1132 KSVCHVDGMVDSKRY
+1132 KSVCHVDGMIDSKRY
-1147 RTVDETIDPL
+1147 RTVDESINPL
-1157 KAIQDVTLESEDEA
+1157 EAIQDVDLESEGE

>member
-1 MTGYVLKCESKEL
+1 
-14 AYIMELNAYIGR
+14 MELNVYIGR
-26 AGTGKSTTII
+26 AGTGKSKAII
-36 EEIKQKM
+36 EEIKEKM
-43 RDNPLGDPIV
+43 KQDPLGDPIV

-66 AFVNDATLNGSLR
+66 AFVNDKTLNGSLR

-99 MEQPLSKSG
+99 MEQQLSKAG

-121 TELKLYRSQV
+121 SELRLYQSQV

-153 PEQLETYIAENE
+153 PQQLETYIAENN

-197 SLQRFISM
+197 SLQRFIEM
-205 MDQSEWLKH
+205 MDQSEWLKR

-231 IIQHL
+231 IIQSL
-236 VQCAKKVTIVLTTDG
+236 VKYAKKVTIVLTTDG
-251 DKDLFSLF
+251 DRDLFSLF

-265 LSHIESI
+265 LTHIEEI
-272 AHELKLELN
+272 ANNLN
-281 IRRFD
+281 IQLHSRQFLD
-286 KAQRFENT
+286 VQRFIHN
-294 DLKQLE
+294 DLKHLE
-300 HNFNALQF
+300 QNFNALQF
-308 EPVASQGDIKVLE
+308 EPIPTEGNVEILE

-332 ARRILRENRELGRRF
+332 ARRILRENREQGRRF

-354 RDEAYAYLMES
+354 RDESYAYLMES

-371 IPYNIDVKASMTHH
+371 IPYNIDVKSSMTHH
-385 PVMEAIRSLIEVI
+385 PIMEMIRSLIEVI
-398 QTGWNFDPLMRLFKT
+398 QTGWQFDPLMRLFKT
-413 NVLSKKFKDSNY
+413 NILTKKFKDSQY

-443 WLDHKYFEIEQF
+443 WIDDKYFDIEQF

-473 ERVVQLKTDV
+473 ERVIQLKNDV
-483 IDKIMLF
+483 MKKVMLF
-490 ESHMNDATTAI
+490 EEKINNASTAI
-501 EFATAFYEAMESFEL
+501 AFATAFYEAMEAFDL
-516 PSQLMTERDT
+516 PSQLMTDRDT
-526 LDVNGQHREAEE
+526 LDVNGEHKKAEE

-545 FIQTLDDVATVF
+545 LIQTLDDLVTVF
-557 GEQTMSKGRFLE
+557 DDQSMSKTRFLE
-569 LFDIGLEQLEFVMIP
+569 LFDIGLEQLEFIMIP

-605 VYLVGMNDGVLPQT
+605 VYLVGANDGVMPQA

-631 KYFETHAS
+631 KYFQEQSS

-661 TRSRANITFSYAL
+661 TRSRAHVTFSYAL
-674 MGTSGDV
+674 MGASGDV
-681 KEPSPFLNQIQSL
+681 KEPSPFLHQIQQL
-694 FTNLE
+694 YTNLE
-699 VQNIQHLHQAEPL
+699 VQNIHHQHQAEPL
-712 QLMEHPHQTKI
+712 RLMEHPHQTKI

-735 EIVADTWLDTYQ
+735 ELVAETWLDTYQ

-752 KRLNKGLNYLLSAL
+752 TRLNDGLTYLLSAL

-775 SETLAKDLYGS
+775 NPSLSKALYGS

-869 FNLLDST
+869 FNLLNST

-896 LKYQGTHSK
+896 LKYQGSHTK

-918 PRNQKELLAAPLQ
+918 PKDQSELLAAPLQ
-931 TTQGVPINIRGQI
+931 TKQGIPINIRGQI
-944 DRIDTYQHGDE
+944 DRIDTYQQGDE

-964 SSRHSGTLDLT
+964 SSKYSGTLDLT

-989 DIVLQNKARLGL
+989 DIVLQNKSRLGL

-1019 IKLAWNQLTEENRDS
+1019 IKLAWNQLSEDKRDT
-1034 EFIQSFKLSGL
+1034 EFINSFKLSGL
-1045 LNSDATVLDAFD
+1045 LNSDTSVLDAFD

-1070 LGLKKDGEIKSNSKV
+1070 LGLKKDGGIKSNSKV
-1085 ADEETI
+1085 ADEQTI
-1091 YKLIQ
+1091 YKLIK

-1132 KSVCHVDGMVDSKRY
+1132 KSVCHVDGMIDSKRY
-1147 RTVDETIDPL
+1147 RTVDESINPL
-1157 KAIQDVTLESEDEA
+1157 EAIQDVDLESEGE

>member
-1 MTGYVLKCESKEL
+1 
-14 AYIMELNAYIGR
+14 MELNAYIGR
-26 AGTGKSTTII
+26 AGTGKSKAII
-36 EEIKQKM
+36 EEIKEKM
-43 RDNPLGDPIV
+43 KQDPLGDPIV

-66 AFVNDATLNGSLR
+66 AFVNDKTLNGSLR

-99 MEQPLSKSG
+99 MEQQLSKAG

-121 TELKLYRSQV
+121 SELRLYQSQV

-153 PEQLETYIAENE
+153 PQQLETYIAENN

-197 SLQRFISM
+197 SLQRFIEM
-205 MDQSEWLKH
+205 MDQSEWLKR

-231 IIQHL
+231 IIQSL
-236 VQCAKKVTIVLTTDG
+236 VKYAKKVTIVLTTDG
-251 DKDLFSLF
+251 DRDLFSLF

-265 LSHIESI
+265 LTHIEEI
-272 AHELKLELN
+272 ANNLN
-281 IRRFD
+281 IQLHSRQFLD
-286 KAQRFENT
+286 VQRFIHN
-294 DLKQLE
+294 DLKHLE
-300 HNFNALQF
+300 QNFNALQF
-308 EPVASQGDIKVLE
+308 EPIPTEGNVEILE

-332 ARRILRENRELGRRF
+332 ARRILRENREQGRRF

-354 RDEAYAYLMES
+354 RDASYAYLMES

-371 IPYNIDVKASMTHH
+371 IPYNIDVKSSMTHH
-385 PVMEAIRSLIEVI
+385 PIMEMIRSLIEVI
-398 QTGWNFDPLMRLFKT
+398 QTGWQFDPLMRLFKT
-413 NVLSKKFKDSNY
+413 NILTKKFKDSQY

-443 WLDHKYFEIEQF
+443 WIDDKYFDIEQF

-473 ERVVQLKTDV
+473 ERVIQLKNDV
-483 IDKIMLF
+483 MKKVMLF
-490 ESHMNDATTAI
+490 EEKINNASTAI
-501 EFATAFYEAMESFEL
+501 AFATAFYEAMEAFDL
-516 PSQLMTERDT
+516 PSQLMTDRDT
-526 LDVNGQHREAEE
+526 LDVNGEHKKAEE

-545 FIQTLDDVATVF
+545 LIQTLDDLVTVF
-557 GEQTMSKGRFLE
+557 DDQSMSKTRFLE
-569 LFDIGLEQLEFVMIP
+569 LFDIGLEQLEFIMIP

-605 VYLVGMNDGVLPQT
+605 VYLVGANDGVMPQA

-631 KYFETHAS
+631 KYFQEQSS

-661 TRSRANITFSYAL
+661 TRSRAHVTFSYAL
-674 MGTSGDV
+674 MGASGDV
-681 KEPSPFLNQIQSL
+681 KEPSPFLHQIQQL
-694 FTNLE
+694 YTNLE
-699 VQNIQHLHQAEPL
+699 VQNIHHQHQAEPL
-712 QLMEHPHQTKI
+712 RLMEHPHQTKI

-735 EIVADTWLDTYQ
+735 ELVAETWLDTYQ

-752 KRLNKGLNYLLSAL
+752 TRLNDGLTYLLSAL

-775 SETLAKDLYGS
+775 NPSLSKALYGS

-869 FNLLDST
+869 FNLLNST

-896 LKYQGTHSK
+896 LKYQGSHTK

-918 PRNQKELLAAPLQ
+918 PKDQSELLAAPLQ
-931 TTQGVPINIRGQI
+931 TKQGIPINIRGQI
-944 DRIDTYQHGDE
+944 DRIDTYQQGDE

-964 SSRHSGTLDLT
+964 SSKYSGTLDLT

-989 DIVLQNKARLGL
+989 DIVLQNKSRLGL

-1019 IKLAWNQLTEENRDS
+1019 IKLAWNQLSEDKRDT
-1034 EFIQSFKLSGL
+1034 EFINSFKLSGL
-1045 LNSDATVLDAFD
+1045 LNSDTSVLDAFD

-1070 LGLKKDGEIKSNSKV
+1070 LGLKKDGGIKSNSKV
-1085 ADEETI
+1085 ADEQTI
-1091 YKLIQ
+1091 YKLIK

-1147 RTVDETIDPL
+1147 RTVDESINPL
-1157 KAIQDVTLESEDEA
+1157 EAIQDVDLESEGE

>member
-1 MTGYVLKCESKEL
+1 
-14 AYIMELNAYIGR
+14 MELNAYIGR
-26 AGTGKSTTII
+26 AGTGKSKAII
-36 EEIKQKM
+36 EEIKEKM
-43 RDNPLGDPIV
+43 KQDPLGDPIV

-66 AFVNDATLNGSLR
+66 AFVNDKTLNGSLR

-99 MEQPLSKSG
+99 MEQQLSKAG

-121 TELKLYRSQV
+121 SELRLYQSQV

-153 PEQLETYIAENE
+153 PQQLETYIAENN

-197 SLQRFISM
+197 SLQRFIEM
-205 MDQSEWLKH
+205 MDQSEWLKR

-231 IIQHL
+231 IIQSL
-236 VQCAKKVTIVLTTDG
+236 VKYAKKVTIVLTTDG
-251 DKDLFSLF
+251 DRDLFSLF

-265 LSHIESI
+265 LTHIEEI
-272 AHELKLELN
+272 ANNLN
-281 IRRFD
+281 IQLHSRQFLD
-286 KAQRFENT
+286 VQRFIHN
-294 DLKQLE
+294 DLKHLE
-300 HNFNALQF
+300 QNFNALQF
-308 EPVASQGDIKVLE
+308 EPIPTEGNVEILE

-332 ARRILRENRELGRRF
+332 ARRILRENREQGRRF

-354 RDEAYAYLMES
+354 RDESYAYLMES

-371 IPYNIDVKASMTHH
+371 IPYNIDVKSSMTHH
-385 PVMEAIRSLIEVI
+385 PIMEMIRSLIEVI
-398 QTGWNFDPLMRLFKT
+398 QTGWQFDPLMRLFKT
-413 NVLSKKFKDSNY
+413 NILTKKFKDSQY

-443 WLDHKYFEIEQF
+443 WIDDKYFDIEQF

-473 ERVVQLKTDV
+473 ERVIQLKNDV
-483 IDKIMLF
+483 MKKVMLF
-490 ESHMNDATTAI
+490 EEKINNASTAI
-501 EFATAFYEAMESFEL
+501 AFATAFYEAMEAFDL
-516 PSQLMTERDT
+516 PSQLMTDRDT
-526 LDVNGQHREAEE
+526 LDVNGEHKKAEE

-545 FIQTLDDVATVF
+545 LIQILDDLVTVF
-557 GEQTMSKGRFLE
+557 DDQSMSKTRFLE
-569 LFDIGLEQLEFVMIP
+569 LFDIGLEQLEFIMIP

-605 VYLVGMNDGVLPQT
+605 VYLVGANDGVLPQT

-631 KYFETHAS
+631 KYFQEQSS

-661 TRSRANITFSYAL
+661 TRSRAHVTFSYAL
-674 MGTSGDV
+674 MGASGDV
-681 KEPSPFLNQIQSL
+681 KEPSPFLHQIQQL
-694 FTNLE
+694 YTNLE
-699 VQNIQHLHQAEPL
+699 VQNIHHQHQAEPL
-712 QLMEHPHQTKI
+712 RLMEHPHQTKI

-735 EIVADTWLDTYQ
+735 ELVAETWLDTYQ
-747 VMRDD
+747 VMRNDT
-752 KRLNKGLNYLLSAL
+752 RLNDGLTYLLSAL

-775 SETLAKDLYGS
+775 NPSLSKALYGS

-869 FNLLDST
+869 FNLLNST

-896 LKYQGTHSK
+896 LKYQGSHTK

-918 PRNQKELLAAPLQ
+918 PKDQSELLATPLQ
-931 TTQGVPINIRGQI
+931 TKQGIPINIRGQI
-944 DRIDTYQHGDE
+944 DRIDTYQQGDE

-964 SSRHSGTLDLT
+964 SSKYSGTLDLT
-975 KVYYGMQMQMMTYM
+975 KVYYGLQMQMMTYM
-989 DIVLQNKARLGL
+989 DIVLQNKSRLGL

-1019 IKLAWNQLTEENRDS
+1019 IKLAWNQLSEDKRDT
-1034 EFIQSFKLSGL
+1034 EFINSFKLSGL
-1045 LNSDATVLDAFD
+1045 LNSATSVLDAFD

-1070 LGLKKDGEIKSNSKV
+1070 LGLKKDGGIKSNSKV
-1085 ADEETI
+1085 ADEQTI
-1091 YKLIQ
+1091 YKLIK

-1132 KSVCHVDGMVDSKRY
+1132 KSVCHVDGMIDSKRY
-1147 RTVDETIDPL
+1147 RTVDESINPL
-1157 KAIQDVTLESEDEA
+1157 EAIQDVDLESEGE